1 PTRASYVPM
10 PSSASEVIGKELTRP
25 VAAGTALSLAMV
37 ADPLLVKRGDK
48 VTMVIERGGL
58 KVTMAGKALEDGAV
72 GDKISLSNLVS
83 RRDVM
88 GSVQADGTV
97 RIL

>member
-1 PTRASYVPM
+1 
-10 PSSASEVIGKELTRP
+10 
-25 VAAGTALSLAMV
+25 MV